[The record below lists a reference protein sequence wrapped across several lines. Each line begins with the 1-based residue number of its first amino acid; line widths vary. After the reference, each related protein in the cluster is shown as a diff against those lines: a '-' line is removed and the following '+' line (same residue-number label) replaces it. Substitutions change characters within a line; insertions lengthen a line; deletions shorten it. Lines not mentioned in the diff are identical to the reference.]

1 MSELDGAAAA
11 VTGAGRGLGRGIALS
26 LAARG
31 ARVAALDVD
40 AGSVQETARLIQRAG
55 GTSSAARMDVTD
67 EAEVQAG
74 IAWAAGQLSGLDLV
88 VNGAGVLSVAHVVD
102 LEAAEWRRV
111 LEVNVTGAFL
121 VSRAA
126 ARIMITAA
134 RPASIIS
141 IASVAGKTGEPGL
154 AHYAASKFALVGFTQ
169 ALAREL
175 APHQITVN
183 AVCPGVVLTPM
194 IDQLADKWQMS
205 IDDLL
210 DTQAIHRPQ
219 TPDDI
224 ALAIAFLHA
233 SRSVTGQAINV
244 DGGTVFT

>member
-1 MSELDGAAAA
+1 MSELDGAAAV

>member
-1 MSELDGAAAA
+1 LPELDGCAAV
-11 VTGAGRGLGRGIALS
+11 VTGAGRGLGRGIALA
-26 LAARG
+26 LAGWG
-31 ARVAALDVD
+31 ARVAALDINAD
-40 AGSVQETARLIQRAG
+40 GAAETAQLIQRAG
-55 GTSSAARMDVTD
+55 GTAWPARVDVTD
-67 EAEVQAG
+67 ETDVRAG
-74 IAWAAGQLSGLDLV
+74 LARAAGQFNGLDLV

-102 LEAAEWRRV
+102 LEASEWRRV
-111 LEVNVTGAFL
+111 LEVNATGAFL
-121 VSRAA
+121 VSQAA
-126 ARIMITAA
+126 ARIMIRAS

-141 IASVAGKTGEPGL
+141 IASIAGKIGEPGL

-183 AVCPGVVLTPM
+183 AVCPGVVLTQM
-194 IDQLADKWQMS
+194 IDQVASQWRMS

-210 DTQAIHRPQ
+210 NMQAIHRPQ

-244 DGGTVFT
+244 DGGTIFT

>member
-1 MSELDGAAAA
+1 
-11 VTGAGRGLGRGIALS
+11 
-26 LAARG
+26 
-31 ARVAALDVD
+31 VAALDVD
-40 AGSVQETARLIQRAG
+40 ADSVQETARLIQRAG

-74 IAWAAGQLSGLDLV
+74 IAGAEGQLSGLDLV

-210 DTQAIHRPQ
+210 DSQSIHRPQ

-224 ALAIAFLHA
+224 ALAIEFLHA

>member
-1 MSELDGAAAA
+1 MSELDGAAAV

-40 AGSVQETARLIQRAG
+40 AGGVQETARLIQRAG

>member
-1 MSELDGAAAA
+1 M

-31 ARVAALDVD
+31 ARVVALDVNG
-40 AGSVQETARLIQRAG
+40 AGADETAQLIGRAG
-55 GTSSAARMDVTD
+55 GTSWPAQMDVTD
-67 EAEVQAG
+67 EAEVQSAIG
-74 IAWAAGQLSGLDLV
+74 SAAVRLGGLDLV

-102 LEAAEWRRV
+102 LDAREWRRV
-111 LEVNVTGAFL
+111 LEVNATGAFL
-121 VSRAA
+121 VSQAA
-126 ARIMITAA
+126 ARVMIDAG

-141 IASVAGKTGEPGL
+141 IASIAGKVGEPGL

-183 AVCPGVVLTPM
+183 AVCPGVVLTQM
-194 IDQLADKWQMS
+194 IEEVSSKWGIS
-205 IDDLL
+205 VDGLL
-210 DTQAIHRPQ
+210 DMQAIHRPQ

-224 ALAIAFLHA
+224 AMAIAFLHA
-233 SRSVTGQAINV
+233 NRSVTGQAINV
-244 DGGTVFT
+244 DGGTVFS

>member
-1 MSELDGAAAA
+1 MSELDGCAAV

-26 LAARG
+26 LAGRG

-40 AGSVQETARLIQRAG
+40 AGGADETAQLIQRAG
-55 GTSSAARMDVTD
+55 GTAWPARVDVTD
-67 EAEVQAG
+67 EAGVGAG
-74 IAWAAGQLSGLDLV
+74 MTGAAAQFGGLDLV

-102 LEAAEWRRV
+102 LEAREWRRV

-121 VSRAA
+121 VSQAA
-126 ARIMITAA
+126 ARIMIKAA

-141 IASVAGKTGEPGL
+141 IASVAGKIGEPGL

-183 AVCPGVVLTPM
+183 AVCPGVVLTQM
-194 IDQLADKWQMS
+194 IEEVASKWRMS

-210 DTQAIHRPQ
+210 DMQAIHRPQ

-244 DGGTVFT
+244 DGGTVFS